1 MEFFIFLIMLQTF
14 VGVKGDELWL
24 SPNVLLCL
32 EFCCSVGVRVGFKW
46 LMLAYWSMRMLAC
59 SWSEGVW
66 SGFLVI
72 AAWVFVEQV
81 LEFVIPLSVL

>member
-32 EFCCSVGVRVGFKW
+32 EFCFSVGVRVGFKW
-46 LMLAYWSMRMLAC
+46 LMLA
-59 SWSEGVW
+59 
-66 SGFLVI
+66 
-72 AAWVFVEQV
+72 
-81 LEFVIPLSVL
+81 